1 MKKTHVVLID
11 DIDGTP
17 AKDTV
22 TFTFQGV
29 TYEIDLSEEHISEMS
44 ADFEKWISSS
54 RRIGGRAVRGSR
66 VASSAPLSRAGEIRT
81 WAQKTESRFPTVGAS
96 PPTSSRSLRRLTPE
110 IGPWGL

>member
-1 MKKTHVVLID
+1 MKKTHVVLVD

-22 TFTFQGV
+22 TFSFQGV

-54 RRIGGRAVRGSR
+54 RRIGGRAIRGSR
-66 VASSAPLSRAGEIRT
+66 VASSTPLSRAGEIRA
-81 WAQKTESRFPTVGAS
+81 WATKNGIHVSDRGRIPADIVAKFEKAHA
-96 PPTSSRSLRRLTPE
+96 
-110 IGPWGL
+110 

>member
-1 MKKTHVVLID
+1 MKKTHVVLVD

-22 TFTFQGV
+22 TFSFQGV

-54 RRIGGRAVRGSR
+54 RRISGRAIRGSR
-66 VASSAPLSRAGEIRT
+66 VASSTALSRAGEIRA
-81 WAQKTESRFPTVGAS
+81 WATKNGIHVSDRGRIPADIVAKFEKAHA
-96 PPTSSRSLRRLTPE
+96 
-110 IGPWGL
+110 

>member
-1 MKKTHVVLID
+1 MKKTHVVLVD

-22 TFTFQGV
+22 TFSFQGV

-66 VASSAPLSRAGEIRT
+66 VASSATLPRAGEIRA
-81 WAQKTESRFPTVGAS
+81 WATKNGIQVSDRGRIPADIVAKFEKAHA
-96 PPTSSRSLRRLTPE
+96 
-110 IGPWGL
+110 